1 MALFDRLDRMV
12 SRTTDRAFAHAFTL
26 KPALRSPNGRPV
38 ADLDRPEVSFK
49 GIFDER
55 PVDDVL
61 GKVAHTPVPGVRLE
75 LSVDT
80 ERYPALSGAKQGDRI
95 ESPTGES
102 WEVASV
108 RRDGDVRTVLVLVTS

>member
-12 SRTTDRAFAHAFTL
+12 SRTTDRAFAHAYVL

-38 ADLDRPEVSFK
+38 ADPDRPEVSFC

-61 GKVAHTPVPGVRLE
+61 GKFAHAKVEGVRLE

-80 ERYPALSGAKQGDRI
+80 ERYPALAGAKQGDRI
-95 ESPTGES
+95 ESPTGDS
-102 WEVASV
+102 WEIASV
-108 RRDGDVRTVLVLVTS
+108 KNDGDSRKVLVLVTG